1 MLCDIVV
8 NMLWDIVV
16 NMFWEICGGKYV
28 VGYCGILWDTVF
40 IPGNLGYCGR
50 IVTE

>member
-1 MLCDIVV
+1 
-8 NMLWDIVV
+8 
-16 NMFWEICGGKYV
+16 